1 MITLTSLNYHIWIN
15 ELKTIVEKARIWKF
29 IDSNTDVEESQSSES
44 FIAAD
49 YLIMKKSDTARSAI
63 NLKEFIAVQ
72 REEYKA
78 DMLEYNMLEKLYER
92 TIRELQT
99 IDNAIKTSTQ
109 QYISFNK
116 LRSFAR
122 KIIKLLA
129 VRYKLNQSKII
140 QQIHEQWRRLKTPSI
155 KNKVESWMTEWEN
168 LRLQMINLKL
178 ADTFDDDVIFVS
190 EFLRAGRRW
199 TSTFCDN
206 WENQLK
212 TAEKSVDFFKITR
225 AYKLVVIRKN
235 SSSSS
240 RIIAIA
246 NAVILQ
252 DLIQKQSTKSDSFNQ
267 NDQKSINKNKSKK
280 HNHNHSIKRKNE
292 KCICEEEHSFKKC
305 SYIVSFN
312 RKKEWKENKKIK
324 NEMREQIRNKSMIH
338 RAINKMINTNILN
351 EFSDSWIKKSK
362 SENTTSTE
370 LKASS
375 SFRFDNMI
383 TSSHLNDSQIHFL
396 YKSVIYDSECSD
408 SLTFDRDR
416 FVDEIRSADEWIKI
430 SNELMN
436 VVDYETMI
444 VNDKL
449 SNKIVKLKFANT
461 IWISSTDVTVW
472 PKGFT
477 NQVGW

>member
-1 MITLTSLNYHIWIN
+1 
-15 ELKTIVEKARIWKF
+15 
-29 IDSNTDVEESQSSES
+29 
-44 FIAAD
+44 
-49 YLIMKKSDTARSAI
+49 
-63 NLKEFIAVQ
+63 
-72 REEYKA
+72 
-78 DMLEYNMLEKLYER
+78 
-92 TIRELQT
+92 
-99 IDNAIKTSTQ
+99 
-109 QYISFNK
+109 
-116 LRSFAR
+116 
-122 KIIKLLA
+122 LLA